1 MQIEQN
7 FRDEKSPRFGFGWRL
22 GRTKCFKRMAVL
34 CLIAHIA
41 EFFLLLI
48 GTMAEKLNLQKSFQV
63 NTKKERVL
71 SLITLA
77 KQILKHPM
85 PPNLNEEYKKAVDLF
100 LNGLVEVS
108 LC

>member
-1 MQIEQN
+1 
-7 FRDEKSPRFGFGWRL
+7 
-22 GRTKCFKRMAVL
+22 MAVL

-48 GTMAEKLNLQKSFQV
+48 GTMAEKLHLHKSYQV

-77 KQILKHPM
+77 KQILRHSIPL
-85 PPNLNEEYKKAVDLF
+85 NLRNEYENAISVF
-100 LNGLVEVS
+100 GVS